1 MNTVY
6 INYVEIFSPGFN
18 LAHTTLYKWTKYN
31 TRLWWLVLELVNN
44 FLEFIICQCPWV
56 FFVVVKI
63 RYPSKSP
70 SFNFNILCSI

>member
-6 INYVEIFSPGFN
+6 INNVEIFSPGFN
-18 LAHTTLYKWTKYN
+18 LDHTTLYKWTKYN

-56 FFVVVKI
+56 FFVDSCKNKI
-63 RYPSKSP
+63 
-70 SFNFNILCSI
+70 SIKITLL